1 MDFVLLIIGF
11 LLLVKGADWFV
22 EGSASIARKFNIPTM
37 VIGLTLVAFG
47 TSAPELAVSVSAAL
61 NKSNGIVFGNVIG
74 SNIFNL
80 LFILGLAA
88 AITPINIH
96 VKTIVKEM
104 PFAALTS
111 VVALVMVMDYFFDGG
126 INVISRVDGIVLLA
140 LFAIYMYSMIE
151 IVILGK
157 EVSTEE
163 VKVLPM
169 GKSIVFT
176 VLGLA
181 GIILGADLT
190 VKGAVGI
197 ATMLGLS
204 EVVIGLTIV
213 AIGTSLP
220 ELITSV
226 VAARKGES
234 DIAVGNVVG
243 SNIFNV
249 LLILG
254 VSAVI
259 HPISIASEN
268 VIDLVILTV
277 ATVIV
282 IPLMYS
288 GKKINKSEGIVMFL
302 CYVGYM
308 VSLFIRM

>member
-140 LFAIYMYSMIE
+140 LF
-151 IVILGK
+151 
-157 EVSTEE
+157 
-163 VKVLPM
+163 
-169 GKSIVFT
+169 
-176 VLGLA
+176 
-181 GIILGADLT
+181 
-190 VKGAVGI
+190 
-197 ATMLGLS
+197 
-204 EVVIGLTIV
+204 
-213 AIGTSLP
+213 
-220 ELITSV
+220 
-226 VAARKGES
+226 
-234 DIAVGNVVG
+234 
-243 SNIFNV
+243 
-249 LLILG
+249 
-254 VSAVI
+254 
-259 HPISIASEN
+259 
-268 VIDLVILTV
+268 
-277 ATVIV
+277 
-282 IPLMYS
+282 
-288 GKKINKSEGIVMFL
+288 
-302 CYVGYM
+302 
-308 VSLFIRM
+308 